1 MFDYG
6 DGARVQIRQV
16 LSLEK
21 KRHEHS

>member
-6 DGARVQIRQV
+6 DGGRVQIRQV